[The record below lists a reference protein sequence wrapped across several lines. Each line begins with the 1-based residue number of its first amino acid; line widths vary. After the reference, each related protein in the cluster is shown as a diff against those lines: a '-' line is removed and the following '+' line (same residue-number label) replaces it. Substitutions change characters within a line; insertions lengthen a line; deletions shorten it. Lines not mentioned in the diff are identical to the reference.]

1 MIEVKYRSEVKDFKE
16 LENQLLWQYRDVIW
30 DKEIL
35 YALNFDNKEKL
46 SWKNKIPNIS
56 LLEKINKFTDKVKYI
71 KNPLLFYVVVK
82 KPPQQNT
89 HVYLNYATYPAW
101 WNIGDKRFEKYT
113 HYLSENGNINE
124 VYEKNIYPALKAIFI
139 N

>member
-1 MIEVKYRSEVKDFKE
+1 MIIKKSYRGKIKYLIF
-16 LENQLLWQYRDVIW
+16 
-30 DKEIL
+30 
-35 YALNFDNKEKL
+35 
-46 SWKNKIPNIS
+46 
-56 LLEKINKFTDKVKYI
+56 LEKINKFTDKVKYI

>member
-1 MIEVKYRSEVKDFKE
+1 M
-16 LENQLLWQYRDVIW
+16 
-30 DKEIL
+30 
-35 YALNFDNKEKL
+35 AH
-46 SWKNKIPNIS
+46 
-56 LLEKINKFTDKVKYI
+56 KVKYI